1 MGPRPLSSTVERDSA
16 GQTEPLQS
24 LLTQAQ
30 KLDVVGQLA
39 GGVAHDFNN
48 LLAVILGHTGLL
60 LNEPL
65 AEPQRKRVEAIHH
78 AGERAAGLTR
88 KLLAFSRHQVIE
100 PRVFDLNALVLDLTK
115 MLRRLIREDIELV
128 TRLGADAPTVRADP
142 GEIEQAIMN
151 LAVNARDAMPQG
163 GTLTIET
170 GATEA
175 DPPVGPG
182 TPGVAAGERVLLTVT
197 DTGSG
202 MTEEVKAHL
211 FEPFFTTKE
220 PGRGTG
226 LGLATVHGII
236 KQSDG
241 EIACES
247 ELGRGT
253 TFTISLPRVRTE
265 VTPVA
270 EQWVYGDLP
279 RGSETVLLVEDDGD
293 IREIAHEVLRLSGYA
308 VLDAADADRAIRLSK
323 DHPGP
328 IHLLLTDVV
337 MPGMGGRKL
346 AEQLCAARS
355 EMRMLYM
362 SGHTDDVIVR
372 SGVLHG
378 DLAFLRK
385 PFTPMGL
392 ARKVRETLDARSP
405 ARGAVPPPSVS
416 SRPARGQGRH
426 G

>member
-1 MGPRPLSSTVERDSA
+1 MSSTVERDSA
-16 GQTEPLQS
+16 GQTEPLES
-24 LLTQAQ
+24 PLTQVQ
-30 KLDVVGQLA
+30 KLDVIGQFA
-39 GGVAHDFNN
+39 AGVAHDFNN
-48 LLAVILGHTGLL
+48 LLAVILGYAGLL
-60 LNEPL
+60 LSEPM
-65 AEPQRKRVEAIHH
+65 AESQRRRVEAIHH
-78 AGERAAGLTR
+78 AGVRAAGLTR
-88 KLLAFSRHQVIE
+88 KLLAFSRRQVIE
-100 PRVFDLNALVLDLTK
+100 ARVFDLNALVLDLTT
-115 MLRRLIREDIELV
+115 MLRRLVKEDIEIV
-128 TRLGADAPTVRADP
+128 TRVGADARTIRADP
-142 GEIEQAIMN
+142 GQIELVIVN
-151 LAVNARDAMPQG
+151 LVVNARDAMPEG
-163 GTLTIET
+163 GTLTIVT
-170 GATEA
+170 GASEA
-175 DPPVGPG
+175 DPAVGQG

-226 LGLATVHGII
+226 LGLAMVHEII

-241 EIACES
+241 EITCES

-265 VTPVA
+265 VTPLA

-279 RGSETVLLVEDDGD
+279 RGTETVLLVEDDGD
-293 IREIAHEVLRLSGYA
+293 IRAIAREVLMLSGYS
-308 VLDAADADRAIRLSK
+308 VLDAADGDRAMGLSREY
-323 DHPGP
+323 PGP

-337 MPGMGGRKL
+337 MPRMGGRKL
-346 AEQLCAARS
+346 AEQLFAARRP
-355 EMRMLYM
+355 EMRVLYM

-372 SGVLHG
+372 SGVLRG

-405 ARGAVPPPSVS
+405 AQGAQSPPSV
-416 SRPARGQGRH
+416 P
-426 G
+426 